1 MPLVRVLE
9 PEVMDTDEDA
19 RAYDS
24 MDHAAVNTAFCDALL
39 SQDPDLAYALDV
51 GTGTCLLPIELCKR
65 VPTARLKAIDLS
77 TSMLALGRNHVEQ
90 AGLTEA
96 ITLAVVDA
104 KELPEPDETFSAVL
118 SNSIVHHIPEPMAV
132 LREMLRVLQPG
143 GLLFVRDLVRPET
156 EASLAALV
164 ATYAANDTAYQR
176 ALFDASLRAALSLDE
191 LREMLRSLQ
200 IPPECAQMTSDRH
213 WTLAFR
219 KGP

>member
-9 PEVMDTDEDA
+9 PEIMDTDEDA

-39 SQDPDLAYALDV
+39 SRDPDLAYALDV
-51 GTGTCLLPIELCKR
+51 GTGTCLLPIEICRR
-65 VPTARLKAIDLS
+65 VPTARIKAIDLS
-77 TSMLALGRNHVEQ
+77 TSMLALGREHVEQ
-90 AGLTEA
+90 AGLTRA
-96 ITLAVVDA
+96 IALALVDA
-104 KELPEPDETFSAVL
+104 KALPEPDEAFSTVL

-132 LREMLRVLQPG
+132 LREMVRVLRPG

-191 LREMLRSLQ
+191 VRGMLCSLQ
-200 IPPECAQMTSDRH
+200 IPPECARLTSDRH

-219 KGP
+219 KAP

>member
-19 RAYDS
+19 LAYDS

-39 SQDPDLAYALDV
+39 SHDPDLAYALDV
-51 GTGTCLLPIELCKR
+51 GTGTCLLPIALCR
-65 VPTARLKAIDLS
+65 RAPTARIKAIDLS
-77 TSMLALGRNHVEQ
+77 TSMLALGRAHVEQ
-90 AGLTEA
+90 AGLTDA
-96 ITLAVVDA
+96 IALAQADA
-104 KELPEPDETFSAVL
+104 KALPEPDETFSAVL
-118 SNSIVHHIPEPMAV
+118 SNSIVHHIPEPMVV
-132 LREMLRVLQPG
+132 LREMVRVLRPG

-156 EASLAALV
+156 EASVASLV

-176 ALFDASLRAALSLDE
+176 DLFDASLRAALSLE
-191 LREMLRSLQ
+191 EVREMLRSLQ

-219 KGP
+219 KTP

>member
-39 SQDPDLAYALDV
+39 SHDPDLAYALDV
-51 GTGTCLLPIELCKR
+51 GTGTCLLPIELCGR
-65 VPTARLKAIDLS
+65 VPTARIKAIDLS
-77 TSMLALGRNHVEQ
+77 TSMLALGRAHVAQ
-90 AGLTEA
+90 AGLTHVIA
-96 ITLAVVDA
+96 LTQVDA
-104 KELPEPDETFSAVL
+104 KALPEPDETFSAVL

-132 LREMLRVLQPG
+132 LREMVRVLRPD

-156 EASLAALV
+156 EASLASLV
-164 ATYAANDTAYQR
+164 AAYAANDTAYQR
-176 ALFDASLRAALSLDE
+176 ALFDASLRAALSLE
-191 LREMLRSLQ
+191 EVREMLRSLQ
-200 IPPECAQMTSDRH
+200 IPPECARMTSDRH

-219 KGP
+219 KT

>member
-1 MPLVRVLE
+1 MSLVRVLE

-39 SQDPDLAYALDV
+39 SQGPDLAYALDV

-65 VPTARLKAIDLS
+65 VPAARLKAIDLS
-77 TSMLALGRNHVEQ
+77 TSMLALGRSHVEQ
-90 AGLTEA
+90 AGLTAA

-164 ATYAANDTAYQR
+164 AMYAANDTAYQR

-219 KGP
+219 KAP

>member
-1 MPLVRVLE
+1 MSLVRVLE

-39 SQDPDLAYALDV
+39 SHNPGLAYALDV
-51 GTGTCLLPIELCKR
+51 GTGTCLLPIELCR
-65 VPTARLKAIDLS
+65 RAPAARIKAIDLS
-77 TSMLALGRNHVEQ
+77 AAMLDLGRRHVEQ

-96 ITLAVVDA
+96 IALALVDA
-104 KELPEPDETFSAVL
+104 KALPEPDETFSAVL
-118 SNSIVHHIPEPMAV
+118 SNSIVHHVPEPAQV

-143 GLLFVRDLVRPET
+143 GLLFVRDLVRPED
-156 EASLAALV
+156 EASVAALV
-164 ATYAANDTAYQR
+164 DTYAANDTAYQR

-191 LREMLRSLQ
+191 VREVLRSLR
-200 IPPECAQMTSDRH
+200 IPPECAQVTSDRH

-219 KGP
+219 RAS